1 MGRDPVRSLGEMLA
15 ERGLTLCTA
24 ESCTGGLLADMLTDV
39 PGSSRYYLGG
49 VVAYSNEVKRAVLG
63 VPASYLTEFGAV
75 SAPVALALARS
86 ARRLIGADIALS
98 TTGIAGPGGG
108 TAGKPV
114 GLVFIAIVAP
124 GLSSC
129 QRLVWPYDRRGNK
142 VASAAAALALAMEY
156 AAGVPL

>member
-1 MGRDPVRSLGEMLA
+1 MSRDLVVSLGQSLV

-24 ESCTGGLLADMLTDV
+24 ESCTGGLLADTLTDV

-63 VPASYLTEFGAV
+63 VPASYLTVFGAV

-98 TTGIAGPGGG
+98 TTGIAGPSGG

-114 GLVFIAIVAP
+114 GLVYIAIVAP
-124 GLSSC
+124 GYASC
-129 QRLVWPYDRRGNK
+129 QRLVWPYGRRGNK
-142 VASAAAALALAMEY
+142 VASVSAALALALRCV
-156 AAGVPL
+156 AGRPS